1 MLSVEPSN
9 RLVLAS
15 SSPRRKELLTSLG
28 LTFDI
33 VPSSADETV
42 RKGESAQAMVE
53 RLAVEKAK
61 IVAQKYPD
69 AWVLG
74 ADTTVVIDGKILG
87 KPESEQEAEDMLCT
101 IQGRTQSVLGGLA
114 LVNLS
119 RGVVRVESH
128 ESFVD
133 IAPMTIDEIRR
144 YVKSGEPMDKAGSY
158 AVQGIGAYIVDRIT
172 GSYTNVVGLNLTA
185 TIRLLREFGV
195 VR

>member
-1 MLSVEPSN
+1 MLSVAPSN

-15 SSPRRKELLTSLG
+15 SSPRRRELLSSLG

-42 RKGESAQAMVE
+42 RSGESATAMVE
-53 RLAVEKAK
+53 RLALEKAR
-61 IVAQKYPD
+61 IVAQQYPD
-69 AWVLG
+69 AWVIG

-87 KPESEQEAEDMLCT
+87 KPEDEKDAEAMLLT

-114 LVNLS
+114 LVNLQKDI
-119 RGVVRVESH
+119 VRVESH
-128 ESFVD
+128 ESLVD

-158 AVQGIGAYIVDRIT
+158 AVQGIGAYIVDKIT

-185 TIRLLREFGV
+185 TIRLLRDFEV
-195 VR
+195 VV